1 MDTFQER
8 LAAMVPRV
16 GVARDTFV
24 SAAERSDH
32 RDADPYVD
40 RPMDPIVSEPTV
52 GDPNGADELGDAD
65 DVGDVDDLGAIDDRA
80 DAADAIPVIAWPVEA
95 PTGWSDAKTGTDGP
109 RYWDR
114 LILSETARAER
125 YKRPVTVV
133 LVEIAGLTA
142 IGKLWGPRVAEHTLA
157 AAARTLSR
165 EIRTSDHI
173 ARIEPLRFGLL
184 LTETTEIA
192 AINFVERARA
202 ACERDLTM
210 GAEVVKVA
218 FGWASP
224 PDGGDLA
231 DALALAARRLE
242 AELAEL

>member
-16 GVARDTFV
+16 ERARDTF
-24 SAAERSDH
+24 AAAADRSDR
-32 RDADPYVD
+32 RDADPYAD
-40 RPMDPIVSEPTV
+40 RPVEPTV
-52 GDPNGADELGDAD
+52 GDPIGADDLGDAEDPGTVAD
-65 DVGDVDDLGAIDDRA
+65 DTTTADDPAE
-80 DAADAIPVIAWPVEA
+80 AADAIPVITSPVEA
-95 PTGWSDAKTGTDGP
+95 PTGWSDPKTGTDGP

-114 LILSETARAER
+114 LILSETARAGR
-125 YKRPVTVV
+125 YERPVTVV
-133 LVEIAGLTA
+133 LVEIAGLIA

-157 AAARTLSR
+157 AAARTLSK

-224 PDGGDLA
+224 PNGGDLA

>member
-16 GVARDTFV
+16 GVARDTFA

-40 RPMDPIVSEPTV
+40 RPMDPIVSEPTI

-65 DVGDVDDLGAIDDRA
+65 DLGIADDLGAADDLGV
-80 DAADAIPVIAWPVEA
+80 ADAIPVIAWPVET

-114 LILSETARAER
+114 LILSETARVGR
-125 YKRPVTVV
+125 YQRPVTVV

-142 IGKLWGPRVAEHTLA
+142 IGKLWGPRVADHTLA
-157 AAARTLSR
+157 AAARTLSK

-224 PDGGDLA
+224 PSGGDLA

>member
-16 GVARDTFV
+16 ERAPDTF
-24 SAAERSDH
+24 AAAADRSDR
-32 RDADPYVD
+32 RDADLYAD
-40 RPMDPIVSEPTV
+40 RPVEPTV
-52 GDPNGADELGDAD
+52 GDPIGADDLGDAEDPGTVAD
-65 DVGDVDDLGAIDDRA
+65 DTTTADDPAE
-80 DAADAIPVIAWPVEA
+80 AADAIPVITSPVEA
-95 PTGWSDAKTGTDGP
+95 PTGWSDPKTGTDGP

-114 LILSETARAER
+114 LILSETARVGR
-125 YKRPVTVV
+125 YERPVTVV
-133 LVEIAGLTA
+133 LVEIAGLIA

-157 AAARTLSR
+157 AAARTLSK

-224 PDGGDLA
+224 PNGGDLA